1 MKGVKKTA
9 LAAILA
15 AIAVV
20 IMYAGSL
27 LGKIDIATAV
37 IASLSVMITLGEL
50 GYGAAFAVYGVVSVL
65 SFVLVPSKTPAV
77 LFAVLFGLYP
87 VVRGFA
93 QSRFGMLSAYAVKY
107 VYLNVMIALLL
118 VITAVFFAKLP
129 LWIVVLCFAAA
140 NLLLPIYDLALS
152 SIMSL
157 YYTRFRRKMR

>member
-37 IASLSVMITLGEL
+37 AASLSVMITLGEL
-50 GYGAAFAVYGVVSVL
+50 GYGVAFTVYGTVSLL
-65 SFVLVPSKTPAV
+65 SLFLIPSKTPAV
-77 LFAVLFGLYP
+77 LFVVLFGLYP
-87 VVRGFA
+87 IIKTFA
-93 QSRFGMLSAYAVKY
+93 EGRKGKIKAYVIKY
-107 VYLNVMIALLL
+107 VYINAATALLF
-118 VITAVFFAKLP
+118 VITEVFFAKLP